1 MMAIG
6 GFPDIFGHR
15 ASYDSA
21 DVGNGWR
28 HDGEIKRKKTAFIAP
43 KGV

>member
-15 ASYDSA
+15 AKDDSA
-21 DVGNGWR
+21 GVGNGWR
-28 HDGEIKRKKTAFIAP
+28 HAGEIKRKKTAFIAP
-43 KGV
+43 KDV